1 MSYACVCVCVRC
13 VYTCIHIS
21 VCVRTCVTERGG
33 GDDGCVCVCV
43 WCLSVCGG
51 VWEVFAHVHAYTHA
65 FEYAEFLCICFYYKT
80 GFITIFLYLFV
91 ESNK

>member
-1 MSYACVCVCVRC
+1 MLFIIVKHYKLLSERVLYKCIQVIIIITHELCMCVCVCVRC

-43 WCLSVCGG
+43 CG
-51 VWEVFAHVHAYTHA
+51 V
-65 FEYAEFLCICFYYKT
+65 
-80 GFITIFLYLFV
+80 
-91 ESNK
+91 